1 MKLTNEYQ
9 GKVVTPEQAV
19 QVVQSGDWVDFGFG
33 MGQPI
38 LLDAALAKR
47 KEELQDVKIR
57 GGLALAPRQ
66 VVACDPERETF
77 TYASWHFS
85 GYERQLHDRNLCN
98 YIPMLYRNKP
108 MFYRQEVSV
117 DV

>member
-38 LLDAALAKR
+38 LLDAALDQR

-66 VVACDPERETF
+66 VVA
-77 TYASWHFS
+77 
-85 GYERQLHDRNLCN
+85 
-98 YIPMLYRNKP
+98 
-108 MFYRQEVSV
+108 
-117 DV
+117 